1 MVAVKT
7 GKVYHLNLFVSLV
20 VVNFQIEYV
29 MRETTMYIF
38 NNFTVDYYNNIR
50 LV

>member
-7 GKVYHLNLFVSLV
+7 GKFYHLNLFVSLV
-20 VVNFQIEYV
+20 VVNFQIDV
-29 MRETTMYIF
+29 IRETTMYIL
-38 NNFTVDYYNNIR
+38 NTFTVDYYNNIR